1 MALAHATNHRFGTVA
16 QNNRRT
22 RIHQGCVSTDLFR
35 RPLPRLPSGALV
47 VANLPWAGRL
57 RRLLGLLPSWMRRLL
72 ELLLGRQRRPLGLLL

>member
-22 RIHQGCVSTDLFR
+22 RIHQGCVSTHLFR

-47 VANLPWAGRL
+47 VANLRRAVRL
-57 RRLLGLLPSWMRRLL
+57 RRRLG
-72 ELLLGRQRRPLGLLL
+72 LLLGRQRRPLGLLL